1 MTRQELFIKWIKDNN
16 FRSMAEIGVAE
27 GWTAGPVMEACNLDL
42 YIMVEPSLVNCNEV
56 LYDVMKRTDV
66 VDDFG
71 RTLKPAALMRMHSTT
86 AARYIANGSLDIVYI
101 DAEHSYDSV
110 KADIIAWIPKV
121 RLGGIL
127 CGHDYDPTGDYDGLI
142 QAVHEMLGG
151 ISLTSDS
158 SGGDNNHIWWVI
170 VDSDFLEKVSAAAA
184 VVSNIVTVTEPE
196 SEPDVEIPPVIAEP
210 SAEQLDGIEVQEEA
224 QVIVEGALT
233 AGHQVAE
240 GHQVLRIAA
249 SKTLSETPHPESD
262 EPPDLEGVPDNLKA
276 YVARLSQ
283 RKLDL

>member
-1 MTRQELFIKWIKDNN
+1 MTRQELLIEWIKDND

-27 GWTAGPVMEACNLDL
+27 GWTAGPVMEACDLDL
-42 YIMVEPSLVNCNEV
+42 YIMVEPSLVDCNEV

-66 VDDFG
+66 VDEFR
-71 RTLKPAALMRMHSTT
+71 RTLKPTALMRMHSTT
-86 AARYIANGSLDIVYI
+86 AARYIADGSLDIVYI
-101 DAEHSYDSV
+101 DAEHNYDNV

-127 CGHDYDPTGDYDGLI
+127 CGHDYDPTGNFTGLI

-170 VDSDFLEKVSAAAA
+170 VDLDFLEKVSKAAA
-184 VVSNIVTVTEPE
+184 VVSDTVTVTEPE
-196 SEPDVEIPPVIAEP
+196 SEPDVETPPVIAEL
-210 SAEQLDGIEVQEEA
+210 SAEQFGRIEVQEEV

-240 GHQVLRIAA
+240 GRQVLRIAA
-249 SKTLSETPHPESD
+249 SKTLSETPYLEQV

-276 YVARLSQ
+276 YVTRFSQ
-283 RKLDL
+283 RKLDM